1 MPCLLAVVPISC
13 CQKVIGSKSVQR
25 MKTPPS
31 TTSLESSAPLVYP
44 RAFCKVWKGPL
55 TTSLASWSVLTATM
69 SLRVRTRES
78 KIHLRFMDRLAEM
91 LYRASWA
98 QHRSAAPKNLTAAE
112 VQALQP
118 QDPDLTC
125 SIDNKLLREAV
136 TTPCCSTPFC
146 HECISDYLRANAS
159 LCPECESKIKN
170 VTLLKPD
177 LERRKRVSEYVDEMV
192 RSSKENAPEGE
203 ESTEQQEAGKGSDS
217 GKPDE
222 TVCDKS

>member
-1 MPCLLAVVPISC
+1 
-13 CQKVIGSKSVQR
+13 
-25 MKTPPS
+25 
-31 TTSLESSAPLVYP
+31 
-44 RAFCKVWKGPL
+44 
-55 TTSLASWSVLTATM
+55 
-69 SLRVRTRES
+69 
-78 KIHLRFMDRLAEM
+78 MDRSAEI
-91 LYRASWA
+91 LYSASWA

-170 VTLLKPD
+170 TSLLKPD
-177 LERRKRVSEYVDEMV
+177 LERRKRVSEYVEEMV
-192 RSSKENAPEGE
+192 RSSKESAPDGE
-203 ESTEQQEAGKGSDS
+203 DGEKLPNDTIEDAEDGQRAETRSNVSQLSSASPKADLESLSRTTLVCYSLHQQRCGDRKAASQASQRRRPGQLRARPHQQQPHHSPSK
-217 GKPDE
+217 
-222 TVCDKS
+222 